1 MKLLIVTCIKESLP
15 AVKQLLQQA
24 GIPIFSISETTGIRQ
39 NGKEN
44 LLNEWFGS
52 GTGEV
57 ASYFLFSFTP
67 ASKAAEAIQLIRRY
81 NQEQETE
88 FPVRGFVVPVEASSD
103 QAV

>member
-1 MKLLIVTCIKESLP
+1 MKLLIITCIKESLP
-15 AVKQLLQQA
+15 AVKRLLQQA

-39 NGKEN
+39 NGKED

-52 GTGEV
+52 GIGEV

-67 ASKAAEAIQLIRRY
+67 ASKADEAIQLITLF
-81 NQEQETE
+81 NEQQETG

-103 QAV
+103 LTA